1 MITNDYLSTTI
12 TSTVVISEN
21 IKIIKDGIK
30 AVRNTLNVLG
40 KTRLA
45 IHCHDSGTCWMSSH
59 VL

>member
-1 MITNDYLSTTI
+1 MITNDHLSTTI

-30 AVRNTLNVLG
+30 AVRNTFNVLG

-45 IHCHDSGTCWMSSH
+45 CIAMIA
-59 VL
+59 VLVG